1 MLPLKVLL
9 IEDSERDAALI
20 LRHLERAGYAAAALR
35 VETAAG
41 MQAALHNPAWDIIIA
56 DYQLPEF
63 DAPSALALLQ
73 ATGQDIP
80 FIVVS
85 GAIGEETAAALMRA
99 GAQDYLRKDSL
110 ARLAP
115 VVSRELAEAQMRRER
130 KRTEA
135 LLQLQSSALNAAAN
149 AIVIANRA
157 GVIEWVNPAFTTLS
171 GFTLDEAVGSNM
183 IDEMV
188 SSAGQ
193 DEAFYQ
199 QIQKSIQA
207 GEVWQG
213 EWTHRHKN
221 GQVYIEEQT
230 ITPLRGLDGQISQ
243 FIAIKQDITARKQ
256 MEKDLRLWAD
266 AFKYCAQGIVMA
278 YPENNALIICNP
290 AFARMHGATLDEA
303 AGRQGLSL
311 FSPEVREEVSQHIAA
326 ADREGHDHFETRR
339 LRRDGTSFPAQI
351 ELVSVRDAS
360 GRLLYRVA
368 SVEDISKRKQAEQ
381 ALVKEMEES
390 QRRARELETI
400 AAVSTSLRQAHTRA
414 ELVEIILQ
422 KMSVLLN
429 ARAAAF
435 AFPEGALLHFDCKI
449 AANALT
455 RKQQSAAGEGVF
467 GEVMASGKPLIAGN
481 ITSKLK
487 KELPK
492 WLDRCIPHLG
502 ALIVYPLI
510 SEQTPIGLMLL
521 GYDRP
526 MLFLAEQLNLV
537 AAVADMAGSALN
549 RMAAVDGLEHMV
561 DSREKELESIY
572 QVSSA
577 AIMGLDL
584 HQALQEALALT
595 LSAVHT
601 TLGGIYLI
609 DERDRRPELIVYQGV
624 DGVLP
629 DVVRRGR
636 LDNSF
641 LEEIIRHKKAVV
653 LSDLKA
659 DPRVVWTPDVNK
671 DYSFVGIPMLNQ
683 ERLIGVLA
691 IVKEGKNQVNV
702 EEMTLLSF
710 IADHLALVVEN
721 TRLHKR
727 SEHSAVME
735 ERSRLA
741 RELHDSVTQSL
752 FSANLYASGAQK
764 CISQKDYDRVDSYL
778 TQIGLLAQQS
788 LKEMRLL
795 VYELRNAEMLK
806 NGLISAIENRLDAVE
821 RRSGIR
827 VEFRAG
833 KISKL
838 AERVEEN
845 LYRITIEALNNALK
859 HAQASQ
865 IRVELTQSAEL
876 LRLVIQDDGC
886 GMDAVTNAHHGG
898 MGLTTMRERAEMLA
912 GTHQIQSSPGN
923 GTRIEVTVP
932 VTFAADS
939 AVGGRN

>member
-278 YPENNALIICNP
+278 YPEDNTLIICNP

-303 AGRQGLSL
+303 AGFQNGRGL
-311 FSPEVREEVSQHIAA
+311 
-326 ADREGHDHFETRR
+326 
-339 LRRDGTSFPAQI
+339 
-351 ELVSVRDAS
+351 
-360 GRLLYRVA
+360 
-368 SVEDISKRKQAEQ
+368 
-381 ALVKEMEES
+381 
-390 QRRARELETI
+390 
-400 AAVSTSLRQAHTRA
+400 
-414 ELVEIILQ
+414 
-422 KMSVLLN
+422 
-429 ARAAAF
+429 
-435 AFPEGALLHFDCKI
+435 
-449 AANALT
+449 
-455 RKQQSAAGEGVF
+455 
-467 GEVMASGKPLIAGN
+467 
-481 ITSKLK
+481 
-487 KELPK
+487 
-492 WLDRCIPHLG
+492 
-502 ALIVYPLI
+502 
-510 SEQTPIGLMLL
+510 
-521 GYDRP
+521 
-526 MLFLAEQLNLV
+526 
-537 AAVADMAGSALN
+537 
-549 RMAAVDGLEHMV
+549 
-561 DSREKELESIY
+561 
-572 QVSSA
+572 
-577 AIMGLDL
+577 
-584 HQALQEALALT
+584 
-595 LSAVHT
+595 
-601 TLGGIYLI
+601 
-609 DERDRRPELIVYQGV
+609 
-624 DGVLP
+624 
-629 DVVRRGR
+629 RGR
-636 LDNSF
+636 L
-641 LEEIIRHKKAVV
+641 R
-653 LSDLKA
+653 
-659 DPRVVWTPDVNK
+659 
-671 DYSFVGIPMLNQ
+671 Q
-683 ERLIGVLA
+683 
-691 IVKEGKNQVNV
+691 
-702 EEMTLLSF
+702 
-710 IADHLALVVEN
+710 
-721 TRLHKR
+721 
-727 SEHSAVME
+727 
-735 ERSRLA
+735 
-741 RELHDSVTQSL
+741 
-752 FSANLYASGAQK
+752 YAG
-764 CISQKDYDRVDSYL
+764 
-778 TQIGLLAQQS
+778 
-788 LKEMRLL
+788 
-795 VYELRNAEMLK
+795 
-806 NGLISAIENRLDAVE
+806 
-821 RRSGIR
+821 
-827 VEFRAG
+827 
-833 KISKL
+833 
-838 AERVEEN
+838 
-845 LYRITIEALNNALK
+845 
-859 HAQASQ
+859 
-865 IRVELTQSAEL
+865 
-876 LRLVIQDDGC
+876 
-886 GMDAVTNAHHGG
+886 
-898 MGLTTMRERAEMLA
+898 
-912 GTHQIQSSPGN
+912 
-923 GTRIEVTVP
+923 
-932 VTFAADS
+932 
-939 AVGGRN
+939 